1 MEEALTIDSCVKL
14 ASLLDTAATL
24 NMLRSKIIR
33 HLSILATMLPSTA
46 SFRRYDPSNTYHT
59 WSAANLHAKLYPDS
73 NYIVGMA
80 FVLVINPVVSK
91 DLYTD
96 IPPAYSP
103 ESDNEKP
110 LIEV

>member
-33 HLSILATMLPSTA
+33 HLSILATILPPTA
-46 SFRRYDPSNTYHT
+46 PFRYYDPSNTYHT
-59 WSAANLHAKLYPDS
+59 WSAANLLAKLYPDS

-80 FVLVINPVVSK
+80 FVLVMNPVK
-91 DLYTD
+91 DFYTD

-110 LIEV
+110 LIEI